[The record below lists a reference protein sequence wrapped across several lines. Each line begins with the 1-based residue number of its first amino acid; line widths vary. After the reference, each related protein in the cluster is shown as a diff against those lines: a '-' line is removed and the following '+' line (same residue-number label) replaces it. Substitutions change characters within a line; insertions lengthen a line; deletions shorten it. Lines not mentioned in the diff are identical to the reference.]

1 MKTATRGLWLTLL
14 ASTLALGAC
23 ATKAARGPEQLRS
36 AYADALRRD
45 DPDAAYELLSAQA
58 QARVSRE
65 VFRERWRSNASERKH
80 QLAAIKKLDADLQK
94 PVLAGVTT
102 HEGGRMLHWAHVE
115 GRWLVVDGLPGTYDT
130 STPASTIRGFVR
142 ALRTMDFS
150 GVATLVD
157 PELAAQ
163 LREDWTSRAERIE
176 RALAEP
182 DRLDLSLDLSRA
194 VLRYGQTEQIT
205 LEQTDGGW
213 RIVDFD

>member
-1 MKTATRGLWLTLL
+1 MKGLWLAVAVGSLL
-14 ASTLALGAC
+14 LGAC

-36 AYADALRRD
+36 AYAEALRRD
-45 DPDAAYELLSAQA
+45 DPDAAYDLLSAQA
-58 QARVSRE
+58 QSQMSRE
-65 VFRERWRSNASERKH
+65 AFSERWRSNAKERER
-80 QLAAIKKLDADLQK
+80 QLAGMKKLDADLQK
-94 PVLAGVTT
+94 PVMAGVTT
-102 HEGGRMLHWAHVE
+102 HEGGRLLHWAHVD

-150 GVATLVD
+150 GIATLVD

-205 LEQTDGGW
+205 LEQSERGW
-213 RIVDFD
+213 RIIDFD

>member
-1 MKTATRGLWLTLL
+1 MTRPRFAL
-14 ASTLALGAC
+14 ACICLALAGC
-23 ATKAARGPEQLRS
+23 ASRASRGPEQLRT
-36 AYADALRRD
+36 AYADALRND
-45 DPDAAYELLSAQA
+45 DPDAAYELLSPEA
-58 QARVSRE
+58 QARISRE
-65 VFRERWRSNASERKH
+65 AFRERWRSNAGERKR
-80 QLAAIKKLDADLQK
+80 QLAAMKELDGELAR
-94 PVLAGVTT
+94 PVMAGVTT
-102 HEGGRMLHWAHVE
+102 HDGGRVLHWAEVD

-130 STPASTIRGFVR
+130 STPSSTIRAFVR
-142 ALRTMDFS
+142 ALRAMDFS

-205 LEQTDGGW
+205 LEQTERGW